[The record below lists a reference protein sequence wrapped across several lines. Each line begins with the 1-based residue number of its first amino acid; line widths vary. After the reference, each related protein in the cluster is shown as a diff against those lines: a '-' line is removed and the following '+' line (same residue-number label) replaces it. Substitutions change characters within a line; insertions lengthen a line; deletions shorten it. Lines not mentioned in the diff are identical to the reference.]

1 MSANVNA
8 PTHKVLYQIVEVKGR
23 KKPVWNRAGVGF
35 INRDGSINV
44 TVDALPGCR
53 FQLRTPNPRPEA
65 EPEPEPAAKKT
76 VKVNRSSKFKK

>member
-35 INRDGSINV
+35 VNRDGSINL
-44 TVDALPGCR
+44 TVDVLPGCK
-53 FQLRTPNPRPEA
+53 FQLRTPTPRPE
-65 EPEPEPAAKKT
+65 PEVPAKKVT
-76 VKVNRSSKFKK
+76 VNRSKKFKK

>member
-1 MSANVNA
+1 MADKATA

-35 INRDGSINV
+35 INRDGSINI
-44 TVDALPGCR
+44 TVDALPGCK

-65 EPEPEPAAKKT
+65 MPEPTKT
-76 VKVNRSSKFKK
+76 VKVNRSSKMKKAA